1 MALAAE
7 ARVNEVVVV
16 GTSSGGLEALRTLAS
31 GLPRDFPSPIC
42 VVIHTS
48 ADSPGFVHEI
58 VGRVT
63 ALATVL
69 VRESCRAEP
78 GTIYFA
84 PPDHHLL
91 IGPDGM
97 RVTKGPKENRF
108 RPAIDPLFRTAS
120 EVCGPGAIGVILT
133 GNLDDGT
140 AGLAA
145 IKARGGTAVVQDP
158 RDALFPAMPQNALSQ
173 VQVDYCVP
181 LAKIAPLLIELTRR
195 TRTTPALP
203 AYDATTHNPSTPTAP
218 VI

>member
-1 MALAAE
+1 M
-7 ARVNEVVVV
+7 NEVVVV
-16 GTSSGGLEALRTLAS
+16 GTSSGGVEALRTLAG

-48 ADSPGFVHEI
+48 PDSPGFIHEI
-58 VGRVT
+58 VGRAT

-69 VRESCRAEP
+69 VREFSRPEP

-84 PPDHHLL
+84 PPDYHLL
-91 IGPDGM
+91 IEPDGV

-108 RPAIDPLFRTAS
+108 RPAIDPLFRTAA
-120 EVCGPGAIGVILT
+120 EVYGPGAIGVILT

-145 IKARGGTAVVQDP
+145 IKTRGGTAIVQDP
-158 RDALFPAMPQNALSQ
+158 RDALFPAMPQNALSH

-181 LAKIAPLLIELTRR
+181 LANIAPLLIELTRR
-195 TRTTPALP
+195 TRTTPAL
-203 AYDATTHNPSTPTAP
+203 AASHVTTHNPSTPTAP